1 MIIMRKLTSFAF
13 IVACL
18 LLASV
23 AAAQVRGE
31 GRISGKVV
39 DEQGQSVG
47 DVQVRANKVGETQP
61 LQAKTNNRGDWS
73 LNGLASGQWNL
84 EFVKDGFDTA
94 RTSVMLDETGRIPP
108 VNVKLAKAAPK
119 VDPNVE
125 IQAEIK
131 RGAEMVQAS
140 NFAGARKVY
149 EDLLAKYPTVYELN
163 RFIASTYI
171 SENNPAKA
179 IEHLKLVVEKEPANI
194 DMKLIMADLMIEKGD
209 KAEGLAILQ
218 AVDMTQVKDPSPII
232 NGAITMINDSK
243 PDDALALLDKVRQ
256 QFPDRA
262 DVYYYRG
269 RAHVSAKK
277 LPEAKADFEKYVSMA
292 PPDARELADAKK
304 ILEQLKDVK

>member
-1 MIIMRKLTSFAF
+1 
-13 IVACL
+13 
-18 LLASV
+18 
-23 AAAQVRGE
+23 
-31 GRISGKVV
+31 
-39 DEQGQSVG
+39 
-47 DVQVRANKVGETQP
+47 
-61 LQAKTNNRGDWS
+61 
-73 LNGLASGQWNL
+73 
-84 EFVKDGFDTA
+84 
-94 RTSVMLDETGRIPP
+94 
-108 VNVKLAKAAPK
+108 
-119 VDPNVE
+119 
-125 IQAEIK
+125 
-131 RGAEMVQAS
+131 
-140 NFAGARKVY
+140 
-149 EDLLAKYPTVYELN
+149 
-163 RFIASTYI
+163 
-171 SENNPAKA
+171 
-179 IEHLKLVVEKEPANI
+179 LKLVVEKEPANI